1 MILYLKGIWACVA
14 ELKAKAHV
22 SFSVITMKKIRLGI
36 LVEDETLAWYK
47 FMPLKSL
54 VDEGI
59 IEICVAVQR
68 STKNQSNFS
77 RISRIMPTINQK
89 LFSFLSRAKSDT
101 KRYSIHDLAANGKI
115 PVVTSIP
122 EQAKSTDEIEDSVI
136 ERLEAENLDYLIN
149 IGFRTLTGEVLNVTK
164 NGILLFHY
172 GDEIMPRSRPAFY
185 RQFAEQWENSV
196 VTLQLLS
203 DHLKVSKVV
212 GRGYGTLFYW
222 DYNLTENKLNGV
234 AASILYW
241 YFHKNKIGIESEDF
255 TNSIDDGASYKS
267 PQQLTAIRH
276 LTNFLKNYTIKTF
289 YKSFYL
295 NKWSIFI
302 GSMDQSIQTYTEILP
317 EKGCF
322 WADPFYIEQDSGRY
336 IFFES
341 LNYKEGIGRIEWVEL
356 DEHYQVINTGP
367 VDLGISS
374 HLSFPNVFKH
384 NDAVYMIPE
393 AAKSNCINLLKA
405 TNFPHKW
412 EKVHELVS
420 GVKAADSAVI
430 EHNGLWYLFTT
441 HGSISVLTMDLELHI
456 YTSDKLESDNWT
468 IHPSAPLKIDVR
480 GSRLAGALF
489 RKNGQLFRTAQDG
502 TIRYGRRVALYL
514 VEELTPTSYKE
525 TFVRYIEPNWEA
537 DIDRL
542 HTYNV
547 YDDTV
552 VLDVSRDKL
561 RFKI

>member
-1 MILYLKGIWACVA
+1 
-14 ELKAKAHV
+14 
-22 SFSVITMKKIRLGI
+22 MKKTRLGI

-54 VDEGI
+54 IDEGVVEVCI
-59 IEICVAVQR
+59 AVQQD
-68 STKNQSNFS
+68 KKQKSN
-77 RISRIMPTINQK
+77 ISRLSKIIPSINQK
-89 LFSFLSRAKSDT
+89 IFSLLSRT
-101 KRYSIHDLAANGKI
+101 KRNAKHYSIHDLATNGKM
-115 PVVTSIP
+115 PVITSVP
-122 EQAKSTDEIEDSVI
+122 KQGKSTDEIEDSVI
-136 ERLEAENLDYLIN
+136 ARLEAANLDYLIN
-149 IGFRTLTGEVLNVTK
+149 MGFRTLTGRILNVSK
-164 NGILLFHY
+164 KGILLFHY
-172 GDEIMPRSRPAFY
+172 GDETIQRGTPALY
-185 RQFAEQWENSV
+185 WQFAEKWENSV

-203 DHLKVSKVV
+203 NHLKVDKVV

-222 DYNLTENKLNGV
+222 DYNLTADKLNGV

-241 YFHKNKIGIESEDF
+241 YFHKNKIGVESESL
-255 TNSIDDGASYKS
+255 TNSIFDGAIYKV

-276 LTNFLKNYTIKTF
+276 LTSFFKNYTIKTF
-289 YKSFYL
+289 YKSLYR

-302 GSMDQSIQTYTEILP
+302 GSLDQSMQTYTEILP

-322 WADPFYIEQDSGRY
+322 WADPFYIEQDSRRY

-356 DEHYQVINTGP
+356 DENHQVINVGP

-384 NDAVYMIPE
+384 NNAIYMIPE
-393 AAKSNCINLLKA
+393 AAKTNCINLLKA
-405 TNFPHKW
+405 TNFPQKW

-420 GVKAADSAVI
+420 GVQAADSAVI

-456 YTSDKLESDNWT
+456 YTSDKLESDNWS
-468 IHPSAPLKIDVR
+468 IHPCAPLKIDVR

-489 RKNGQLFRTAQDG
+489 KRDGQLFRTAQDG

-525 TFVRYIEPNWEA
+525 TFVRYIEPNWET

-547 YDDTV
+547 YDQTV
-552 VLDVSRDKL
+552 VLDVSRDKS
-561 RFKI
+561 RFTI